1 MFIHQSTSLHP
12 PLHFLIPLSPLA
24 LSIFQRNSPSFLVLT
39 NLQATKRYKIT
50 KHPRMGLLVSYTP
63 LNDHPLH
70 EIPLCELQKP
80 DLTNTVCTSSYSSF
94 LITFPLDIS
103 TFIYLFIYFKFIEV
117 YLTYNVMLASGV
129 QNNDLVI
136 HTYFSISATQS
147 V

>member
-1 MFIHQSTSLHP
+1 
-12 PLHFLIPLSPLA
+12 
-24 LSIFQRNSPSFLVLT
+24 
-39 NLQATKRYKIT
+39 
-50 KHPRMGLLVSYTP
+50 MGLLVSYTP

-129 QNNDLVI
+129 QQSESVI
-136 HTYFSISATQS
+136 HTYISIIFQIIFLQRPLQS
-147 V
+147 IGQISLCYTVGLCYLLIFVYNSVYMPIPAISLSFPPKYSLL